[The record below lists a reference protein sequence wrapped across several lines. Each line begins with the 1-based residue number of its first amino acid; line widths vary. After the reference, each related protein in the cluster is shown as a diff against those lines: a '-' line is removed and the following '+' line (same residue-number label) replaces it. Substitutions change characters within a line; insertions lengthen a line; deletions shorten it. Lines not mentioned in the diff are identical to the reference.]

1 MKLNKTSLKW
11 KLLLIILMFSA
22 LVIFVFYLFQI
33 LLLDSIYRNTK
44 ITQTKTTMGD
54 VYTLVNKSNL
64 YDLTNPD
71 SSLNQELNKQ
81 MEFSESNIYI
91 CKQEAVM
98 QDKLVVDLEYSFV
111 FPYSTNNDYIERIVG
126 KNVLNEVYN
135 NMPSSGARFV
145 IFRSGDRTEFNRIIT
160 EDENALTGENIIYC
174 QRVTVSNDSN
184 SYLLIIYS
192 RMTPVQPAID
202 TLERQ
207 FWYISLVVI
216 FLTVS
221 VVFMLSR
228 SISKPIIDITAAA
241 NNLAKGDYDSEF
253 TGEGFKEIKELSDTL
268 NYAAKELKKTE
279 NLQREL
285 LANVSHDIRTPLTL
299 ITGYAEMIRDFPGE
313 DSKENVQI
321 IIDEA
326 ERLKLLVNDLLVL
339 SRLSAKTE
347 SFNITT
353 INITD
358 LIESI
363 VVRQQKLL
371 ENQQFVITFDY
382 NEKVEIE
389 ADAKKM
395 EQVIYNF
402 ISNAVNYSG
411 TSKKVEV
418 IQEIVNDEVI
428 VKVKDYGIGI
438 KKEDLQYVWDRYYR
452 VDKGLQRSTQGTGL
466 GLSII
471 KGILDYHGFKYGVD
485 SKINE
490 GSMFYFIAGIKKK

>member
-1 MKLNKTSLKW
+1 M
-11 KLLLIILMFSA
+11 LIILIFSA

-33 LLLDSIYRNTK
+33 LLLDSIYRSTK
-44 ITQTKTTMGD
+44 ITQTKTTMGE
-54 VYTLVNKSNL
+54 VYNLVNGSNID
-64 YDLTNPD
+64 DLINSD
-71 SSLNQELNKQ
+71 SNLNQELNEQ
-81 MEFSESNIYI
+81 MNLSESNIYI

-98 QDKLVVDLEYSFV
+98 EDKLVVDLDYSFI
-111 FPYSTNNDYIERIVG
+111 FPYSANNDYIERIVG
-126 KNVLNEVYN
+126 KDVLTEVYN
-135 NMPSSGARFV
+135 NIPSTGARFV
-145 IFRSGDRTEFNRIIT
+145 VFKNGDREEFNRVIT
-160 EDENALTGENIIYC
+160 EDESALTGENIIYC
-174 QRVTVSNDSN
+174 QKVTVSNDSN

-216 FLTVS
+216 LLTVF

-241 NNLAKGDYDSEF
+241 KNLADGDYDSEF
-253 TGEGFKEIKELSDTL
+253 TGTGFKEISELSETL

-313 DSKENVQI
+313 DSSENVQI

-347 SFNITT
+347 IFNIQT
-353 INITD
+353 INITE

-363 VVRQQKLL
+363 VGRQQKLL
-371 ENQQFVITFDY
+371 ENQQFIITFTF

-418 IQEIVNDEVI
+418 IQEIVNGEVI

-471 KGILDYHGFKYGVD
+471 KGILEYHEFKYGVE
-485 SKINE
+485 SVVNE
-490 GSMFYFIAGIKKK
+490 GSTFYFIAGIKKK